1 MREQNENVNSAT
13 AFQISIRDIPAS
25 FDVPPSVVVFEDAAS
40 CHSTFIWS
48 AHVQFRAQ
56 RTSARVKGLLLRLI
70 GSAAAL
76 RCSGLKAYV
85 FTIT

>member
-40 CHSTFIWS
+40 CHSIFIWS
-48 AHVQFRAQ
+48 ARVQFRAQ
-56 RTSARVKGLLLRLI
+56 QTSARVKGLLLRLI

-76 RCSGLKAYV
+76 RCSGLKA
-85 FTIT
+85 